1 MVIVS
6 LCLLGIPCRYDGK
19 RLKPRKTLSKIK
31 ESMLPLCPEQLGG
44 LPTPRKSAEII
55 KIGRK
60 IKVINQDKKD
70 VTENFKRGAR
80 ITLELAK
87 RFNIKKAY
95 LKSKSPSCGENGI
108 TTRVLK
114 KHGIQVY
121 IVD

>member
-1 MVIVS
+1 
-6 LCLLGIPCRYDGK
+6 
-19 RLKPRKTLSKIK
+19 
-31 ESMLPLCPEQLGG
+31 MLPLCPEQLGG